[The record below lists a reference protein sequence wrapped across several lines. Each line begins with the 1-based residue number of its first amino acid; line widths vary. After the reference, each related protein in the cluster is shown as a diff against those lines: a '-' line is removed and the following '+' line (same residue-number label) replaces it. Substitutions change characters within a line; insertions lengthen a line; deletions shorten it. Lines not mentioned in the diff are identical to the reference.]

1 MREKRDVMA
10 NNNFPLPFNN
20 GGNTNFNNLQ
30 MQNRFLPTAR
40 EAAINNIIWTPNE
53 KAASEMQLPYNSAV
67 ILLDSNENC
76 FYIKTTDNIGMPNIR
91 IFDYVERAPHVDEK
105 GIDLSQYVTKDE
117 MMKILEEIKNEQSVQ
132 SAKPN
137 DGPVYTIT
145 PKQQ

>member
-20 GGNTNFNNLQ
+20 SGNTNFNNLQ

-76 FYIKTTDNIGMPNIR
+76 
-91 IFDYVERAPHVDEK
+91 
-105 GIDLSQYVTKDE
+105 
-117 MMKILEEIKNEQSVQ
+117 
-132 SAKPN
+132 
-137 DGPVYTIT
+137 
-145 PKQQ
+145 